1 MVQALP
7 EGLGP
12 LLEYLDEIGYSELY
26 LPAGAGGA
34 AAGSPAEAGAAR
46 GTAGGPPH
54 RPEVSARP
62 HRPPPPATPDPR
74 PGAPSGAGTR
84 APASATLEPDSG
96 LFGATPTGHED
107 HGSLDALGEFA
118 SACTRCRLAQGRTSV
133 VFGSGSPTAE
143 LMFIGEGPGAEEDRQ
158 GLPFV
163 GPAGE
168 LLTKIIGAIGLE
180 RESCYIANIVKC
192 RPPGNRDPLP
202 DEVAE
207 CRGYLER
214 QIDLIR
220 PKVIVALGRV
230 AAQTLLQTDQPLG
243 RLRGHWHR
251 VRGVPT
257 RVTYHPAALLRNA
270 SWKRPTWDDMQVVR
284 DRLGEQ
290 GEP

>member
-1 MVQALP
+1 VSSPLTLVADEARTCVRCAL
-7 EGLGP
+7 
-12 LLEYLDEIGYSELY
+12 
-26 LPAGAGGA
+26 
-34 AAGSPAEAGAAR
+34 AE
-46 GTAGGPPH
+46 
-54 RPEVSARP
+54 
-62 HRPPPPATPDPR
+62 
-74 PGAPSGAGTR
+74 
-84 APASATLEPDSG
+84 
-96 LFGATPTGHED
+96 
-107 HGSLDALGEFA
+107 
-118 SACTRCRLAQGRTSV
+118 GRTQV
-133 VFGSGSPTAE
+133 VFGMGDPHAD
-143 LMFIGEGPGAEEDRQ
+143 LLFVGEGPGAEEDRQ

-168 LLTKIIGAIGLE
+168 LLTKIVAAIGLE
-180 RESCYIANIVKC
+180 REHCYIANIVKC

-230 AAQTLLQTDQPLG
+230 AAQTLLGTDQPLG

-270 SWKRPTWDDMQVVR
+270 SWKRPTWEDMQVVR

-290 GEP
+290 GGP

>member
-7 EGLGP
+7 EGVGS

-26 LPAGAGGA
+26 LPAGIGGVA
-34 AAGSPAEAGAAR
+34 AADRVPD
-46 GTAGGPPH
+46 AGGPP
-54 RPEVSARP
+54 RQAAAPARP
-62 HRPPPPATPDPR
+62 YQPPPPASAAVAGGPHSPA
-74 PGAPSGAGTR
+74 GGSSPSG
-84 APASATLEPDSG
+84 PALEPDSG
-96 LFGATPTGHED
+96 LFGAAPTGHED
-107 HGSLDALGEFA
+107 HGSLDALAAFA
-118 SACTRCRLAQGRTSV
+118 AGCTRCRLAEGRTTV
-133 VFGSGSPTAE
+133 VFGSGDPDAE

-168 LLTKIIGAIGLE
+168 LLTKIVAAIGLE
-180 RESCYIANIVKC
+180 RERCYIANIVKC

-220 PKVIVALGRV
+220 PRVIVALGRV

-243 RLRGHWHR
+243 RLRGHWHK

-270 SWKRPTWDDMQVVR
+270 SWKRPTWEDMQVVR
-284 DRLGEQ
+284 DRLREQ
-290 GEP
+290 VEP